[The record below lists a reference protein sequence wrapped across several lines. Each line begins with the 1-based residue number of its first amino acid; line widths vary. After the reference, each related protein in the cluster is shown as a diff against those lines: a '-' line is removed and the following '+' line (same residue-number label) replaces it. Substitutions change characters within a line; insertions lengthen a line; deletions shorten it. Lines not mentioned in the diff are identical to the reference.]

1 MVKTP
6 NSSRMEIG
14 GGTLALMIP
23 FLCVKLRVEKVVFQK
38 EFASVVCHAAQ
49 CLHSTGTGPGDVVLG
64 QESSLGVGCG
74 ATGVADHCWLVDG
87 LTLKTLLQLIILES
101 GAELE
106 EVIPVDDT
114 RLIT

>member
-14 GGTLALMIP
+14 GGTLTLMIP

-49 CLHSTGTGPGDVVLG
+49 CLHSTGTGLNGL
-64 QESSLGVGCG
+64 SS
-74 ATGVADHCWLVDG
+74 
-87 LTLKTLLQLIILES
+87 TLYTDDNSLLAKITLHLE
-101 GAELE
+101 
-106 EVIPVDDT
+106 IK
-114 RLIT
+114 